1 MFSGNLSLTITFKR
15 IRKLKIPVDW
25 SFLMK
30 QNTIFS
36 DFGATS
42 HLKLN
47 GGTQNH

>member
-1 MFSGNLSLTITFKR
+1 MLSGVLSLTIAFK
-15 IRKLKIPVDW
+15 KDQNVKISVYW
-25 SFLMK
+25 LFLMK

-47 GGTQNH
+47 GPT

>member
-1 MFSGNLSLTITFKR
+1 MFSGILSLTITFKR
-15 IRKLKIPVDW
+15 IRKVKISVDW

-47 GGTQNH
+47 GPT